1 MIGYEKSAQIS
12 ELKKIEYREIHLKL
26 RKTKERNIYIVKVDA
41 KKGQEEYR
49 KRYDV
54 IGRSAKLKQRSGLI
68 TGEGMNA
75 PRHHHRCS
83 RARRSHG

>member
-41 KKGQEEYR
+41 KKTTGGVQET
-49 KRYDV
+49 V
-54 IGRSAKLKQRSGLI
+54 
-68 TGEGMNA
+68 
-75 PRHHHRCS
+75 
-83 RARRSHG
+83 